1 MAVVEV
7 PGYGSV
13 EFDQD
18 IFDGLKVLTVAKL
31 RVMLDKQ
38 NDGVRIAG
46 TSAFNKVH
54 YVAMVARR
62 DTQSRNQINAD
73 FEAEAAK
80 NAADIA
86 ALAAKLRTPQGPR
99 VRSVLTKVGTRKS
112 RKEYTKNAHRKDYG
126 TKRNARRIMERV
138 PA

>member
-1 MAVVEV
+1 MSTAVEV

-18 IFDGLKVLTVAKL
+18 IFDGLKTLTVAQLRKL
-31 RVMLDKQ
+31 LDAQ
-38 NDGVRIAG
+38 NNGVRIGG

-62 DTQSRNQINAD
+62 DTQERNRINAE
-73 FEAEAAK
+73 FEAEAAR
-80 NAADIA
+80 NAAQISM
-86 ALAAKLRTPQGPR
+86 LAAKVHVGPR
-99 VRSVLTKVGTRKS
+99 VRSVLTKAGTRKS
-112 RKEYTKNAHRKDYG
+112 RREYTKNKHRKHYG
-126 TKRNARRIMERV
+126 TKRNARRVMERV

>member
-1 MAVVEV
+1 MSNVEV

-18 IFDGLKVLTVAKL
+18 IFDRLKVLTVAQLRKL
-31 RVMLDKQ
+31 LDEQ
-38 NDGVRIAG
+38 NNGVRIGG

-62 DTQSRNQINAD
+62 ETQQRQAETLI
-73 FEAEAAK
+73 EAN
-80 NAADIA
+80 NAAFVA
-86 ALAAKLRTPQGPR
+86 AVKTVHVGPR

-112 RKEYTKNAHRKDYG
+112 RKEYTKNKHRAQYG

-138 PA
+138 SA